1 MGFLEVSYY
10 YPNFISLFDHFS
22 IGNRNINVLSGLH
35 LKLVHSLPGLG
46 NVDLIAVLHSVS
58 PSFRL
63 VLRFLRSPSI
73 TGKSGEMS
81 VILRK
86 RWGRMEIRLIFYAP
100 SIALHTFDSC
110 FAVYPEWS
118 FLPSLLQLQVSYRF
132 FGRSLWTLG
141 PAFP

>member
-46 NVDLIAVLHSVS
+46 NVDLVAVLHSVS
-58 PSFRL
+58 PSFQM
-63 VLRFLRSPSI
+63 VSRFLRSPSI

-86 RWGRMEIRLIFYAP
+86 RWGRMEI
-100 SIALHTFDSC
+100 
-110 FAVYPEWS
+110 EEE
-118 FLPSLLQLQVSYRF
+118 QLRTWKS
-132 FGRSLWTLG
+132 GG
-141 PAFP
+141 